1 MTMAEKKTAGT
12 YRRRLE
18 AVSTGAIGKQ
28 EAKGMD
34 ELISAYIKE
43 MKLASGL
50 NSQRVFAA
58 WDEVSG
64 AARYTIGR
72 YFRNGTLY
80 CTIGSS
86 VVRTQLN
93 FQKDLIL
100 HKINDFLAADDL
112 FVKDSRNTHFVK
124 NIILQ

>member
-1 MTMAEKKTAGT
+1 MAEKKTAGT

-18 AVSTGAIGKQ
+18 AVSTGAIGRQ

-43 MKLASGL
+43 MKL
-50 NSQRVFAA
+50 
-58 WDEVSG
+58 
-64 AARYTIGR
+64 
-72 YFRNGTLY
+72 
-80 CTIGSS
+80 GSS
-86 VVRTQLN
+86 VVRTKIN

-112 FVKDSRNTHFVK
+112 FVKDRRNTHFVK

>member
-1 MTMAEKKTAGT
+1 MAEKKTAGT

-18 AVSTGAIGKQ
+18 AVSTGAIGRQ

-64 AARYTIGR
+64 AAR
-72 YFRNGTLY
+72 
-80 CTIGSS
+80 
-86 VVRTQLN
+86 
-93 FQKDLIL
+93 
-100 HKINDFLAADDL
+100 
-112 FVKDSRNTHFVK
+112 
-124 NIILQ
+124 